1 MPRPSSSL
9 LLALLGSV
17 SSAIGCTIPP
27 GTLPNSIADK
37 FSIVVQNPKIPTV
50 HNKIM
55 NFRANGDDEHLV
67 LRPAG
72 VVTNDVLYLE
82 NGRLI
87 TRNIHAVI
95 DLEYNDQDNTTKMF
109 MTERDE
115 PAALFTPEYFCDP
128 DTDKLQIRLKLAS
141 RETVPPVK
149 GGQIGIR
156 LAVDTYEFRYSP
168 PNNPKINDEFMPIDM
183 VIFRDGISPTGTATP
198 PTSTTKPPGTTT
210 IPTSTKAPTGTPTFP
225 AEVGNYDFVYCLAE
239 PADGR
244 ALTSANT
251 AADDMTLEKCAAF
264 CAAYPY
270 FGTEWSREC
279 FCGNEPVQ
287 GSNLAPLTECNY
299 ACSGDPTQACGGSR
313 RLSLYNN
320 PNLTGP
326 QQPANFAGRFA

>member
-1 MPRPSSSL
+1 
-9 LLALLGSV
+9 
-17 SSAIGCTIPP
+17 
-27 GTLPNSIADK
+27 
-37 FSIVVQNPKIPTV
+37 
-50 HNKIM
+50 
-55 NFRANGDDEHLV
+55 
-67 LRPAG
+67 
-72 VVTNDVLYLE
+72 
-82 NGRLI
+82 
-87 TRNIHAVI
+87 
-95 DLEYNDQDNTTKMF
+95 
-109 MTERDE
+109 
-115 PAALFTPEYFCDP
+115 
-128 DTDKLQIRLKLAS
+128 
-141 RETVPPVK
+141 
-149 GGQIGIR
+149 
-156 LAVDTYEFRYSP
+156 
-168 PNNPKINDEFMPIDM
+168 MPIDM

-251 AADDMTLEKCAAF
+251 AADDMTLAKCAAF

-279 FCGNEPVQ
+279 YCGNEPVQ

-326 QQPANFAGRFA
+326 QQPGTVGNYGFVGCITDSQAQRTLPADLLRTDDLTLETCATFCAGYTYFGTEYSTECWCGNTLTAGATTVDASQCSMTCSGNGDQLCGNGDRLSVYKVKA